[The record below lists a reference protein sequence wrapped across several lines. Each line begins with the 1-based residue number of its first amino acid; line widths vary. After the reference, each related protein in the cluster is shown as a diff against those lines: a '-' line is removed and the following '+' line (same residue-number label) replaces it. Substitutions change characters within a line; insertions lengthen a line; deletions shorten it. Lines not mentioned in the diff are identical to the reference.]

1 MEMCGN
7 SVTAGLSLGTE
18 GGGMMNP
25 YLIGEKLLEKS
36 AQPMALSGEALGE
49 LQPADSGIT
58 AGEEG
63 EAGAVVVEAGADSP
77 IAVELPVSMGMS
89 SKLAVHIGPETTGQP
104 SQKSQSRHIMQ
115 HFLEEITPDRPT

>member
-36 AQPMALSGEALGE
+36 AQPVAVSGEALGE
-49 LQPADSGIT
+49 LQPADSGRT

-63 EAGAVVVEAGADSP
+63 EAVAVVVAGAGAP
-77 IAVELPVSMGMS
+77 IDVELPVSMGMS
-89 SKLAVHIGPETTGQP
+89 SKLAVHRGPETTGQP
-104 SQKSQSRHIMQ
+104 SQKSKASS
-115 HFLEEITPDRPT
+115 